1 MQNKTKFEPCEAL
14 LTIFDGQT
22 DVITASGNA
31 HDAPEA
37 WFGEGN
43 SNNGLLGGDGQ

>member
-1 MQNKTKFEPCEAL
+1 MQNKTKFEPCEAS

-22 DVITASGNA
+22 DVITTSNA

-43 SNNGLLGGDGQ
+43 SNDGLLGGNGL

>member
-1 MQNKTKFEPCEAL
+1 MQNKTKFEPCEVS

-22 DVITASGNA
+22 DVITTSNA

-43 SNNGLLGGDGQ
+43 SNDGLLGGNGL